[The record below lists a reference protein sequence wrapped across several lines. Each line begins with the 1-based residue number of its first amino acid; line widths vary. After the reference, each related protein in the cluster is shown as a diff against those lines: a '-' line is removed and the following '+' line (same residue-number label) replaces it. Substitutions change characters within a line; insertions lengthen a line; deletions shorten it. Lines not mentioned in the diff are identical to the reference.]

1 MAPPTPILDSVL
13 DAMMSHNPLLVAIA
27 IFSATFIHEDIATVA
42 AGMVVADGL
51 VGAEFALPALY
62 AGILSGDLA
71 LYGIGRLI
79 GLHRFSTK
87 LLNRKRLA
95 AFKAWLHGRLML
107 GVFVVRF
114 LPGLRLSAYVIFGF
128 LAMPIRRFIAADFL
142 ATSIWTT
149 GLFYLSFAFGALTTQ
164 WLGYWR
170 WPAIVL
176 AIATPILLLQH
187 FLRDDVSFELVKP
200 VDDGDKP

>member
-1 MAPPTPILDSVL
+1 MI
-13 DAMMSHNPLLVAIA
+13 
-27 IFSATFIHEDIATVA
+27 
-42 AGMVVADGL
+42 VADGM
-51 VGAEFALPALY
+51 VGAEVALPALF

-71 LYGIGRLI
+71 LYSIGRLI
-79 GLHRFSTK
+79 RLHRFSSN

-128 LAMPIRRFIAADFL
+128 LAMPVRRFIAADFL

-149 GLFYLSFAFGALTTQ
+149 GLFVLSFAFGALTTQ

-176 AIATPILLLQH
+176 AIATPIFLLQH
-187 FLRDDVSFELVKP
+187 FLRDDVSLRAITP
-200 VDDGDKP
+200 ADKTKHN